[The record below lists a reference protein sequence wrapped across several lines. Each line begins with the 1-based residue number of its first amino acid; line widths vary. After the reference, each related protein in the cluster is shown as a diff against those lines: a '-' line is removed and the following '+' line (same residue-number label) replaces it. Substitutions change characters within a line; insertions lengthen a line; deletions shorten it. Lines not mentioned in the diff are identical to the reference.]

1 MTINSHFQKYERI
14 TSENKYCQM
23 HVHACI
29 EKTVFC
35 LIDFL
40 NDQITYTLK
49 ISCSSLPPTDY
60 GSQACYVFLSLRIFC
75 LYSKVCLYKLTR
87 VGTKRVLQC
96 RDFCVM
102 AQ

>member
-75 LYSKVCLYKLTR
+75 LYYA
-87 VGTKRVLQC
+87 
-96 RDFCVM
+96 FH
-102 AQ
+102 